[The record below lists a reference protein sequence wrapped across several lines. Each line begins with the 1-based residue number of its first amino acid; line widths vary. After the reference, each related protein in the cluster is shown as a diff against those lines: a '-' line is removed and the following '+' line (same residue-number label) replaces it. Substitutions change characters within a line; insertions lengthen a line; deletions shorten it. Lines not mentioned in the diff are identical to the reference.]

1 MKPYTYL
8 LINLLTISIC
18 FIASFDRRLRFNRHF
33 GAFILAALLVAI
45 PFIAWDI
52 WFTAEGVWWFDSAY
66 TLGIRIAGLPL
77 EEIMFFF
84 FIPFSCVFTY
94 FSFDKFWKWSALAGL
109 NNIVALVT
117 IIVCGVFALAY
128 KHQMYTMI
136 TAVVGLLSMVFFNL
150 VARIPWL
157 TQASLIYLILT
168 PGFLLVNGVL
178 TGTGVD
184 SPIVNYNPAHHI
196 GIRIV
201 TIPIEDA
208 VYGYFL
214 FMWNILLFKKFSK
227 TEQSALTPQLSTA
240 ELKS

>member
-18 FIASFDRRLRFNRHF
+18 FIASFDRRLRFDKHF
-33 GAFILAALLVAI
+33 GSFILAALIVAT
-45 PFIAWDI
+45 PFILWDM
-52 WFTAEGVWWFDSAY
+52 WFTAEGVWWFDTNY
-66 TLGIRIAGLPL
+66 TLGIKIGGLPL

-94 FSFDKFWKWSALAGL
+94 FSFDKFWKWPALEGLNNMVAFATIVVCGVSALAYMDQWYTL
-109 NNIVALVT
+109 LTALV
-117 IIVCGVFALAY
+117 GVA
-128 KHQMYTMI
+128 
-136 TAVVGLLSMVFFNL
+136 SMVFFHL
-150 VARIPWL
+150 IARIPWL

-184 SPIVNYNPAHHI
+184 SPIVNYNSEHHI
-196 GIRIV
+196 GLRIV
-201 TIPIEDA
+201 SIPIEDT

-214 FMWNILLFKKFSK
+214 FMWNIFLFKKFSRSNK
-227 TEQSALTPQLSTA
+227 NHLSPTEQIA
-240 ELKS
+240 